1 MSAVELLERQ
11 AREQHVW
18 DCQGII
24 SKAEGHVR
32 VWYKDKK
39 GGSTE
44 RTVRVKWMSERA
56 FGGWCELRGAERVF
70 LFESVVRVEGV
81 EI

>member
-1 MSAVELLERQ
+1 MA
-11 AREQHVW
+11 ARSIEEVAQQQHVW

-24 SKAEGHVR
+24 SKAEGRVR
-32 VWYKDKK
+32 IWYRDRK
-39 GGSTE
+39 GGTTE
-44 RTVRVKWMSERA
+44 RQVRVKWMSERA

-70 LFESVVRVEGV
+70 LFESVDRMEGV